1 MMAEGKP
8 RTSTVERRPALNMR
22 TSPELRERLE
32 EAARARNISLTQE
45 VIRRVEASFRAEE
58 SLDRESGRAAT
69 NFLVHLIRGATASIE
84 ARTEKEWKDDARTAV
99 LCEGAIAGVVEIIL
113 KPFPGALVVNKL
125 LGQTEDDLRGELFE
139 AGRQTGRVF
148 AEDRLIKQGKNPDE
162 GAWSDD

>member
-1 MMAEGKP
+1 MAEGKP
-8 RTSTVERRPALNMR
+8 RTSTIERRPALNMR

-32 EAARARNISLTQE
+32 EAARARNLSLTQE

-84 ARTEKEWKDDARTAV
+84 AKTEKEWKDDARTAI
-99 LCEGAIAGVVEIIL
+99 LCEGAITGVIETL
-113 KPFPGALVVNKL
+113 MKPFPGELVVNKL
-125 LGQTEDDLRGELFE
+125 LGQSEEDLRKELFE

-148 AEDRLIKQGKNPDE
+148 AQDRLSSQVKTPDE
-162 GAWSDD
+162 GAWSED